1 VHVSFGR
8 LTENAI
14 PKTPVQNSVRCI
26 LAQLILVEKHG
37 QHLGKKSLARDKS
50 GQGRKDTKVQPR
62 RSSRKMERG
71 DVRRETWTYD
81 WRHQD
86 SFNIADHR

>member
-37 QHLGKKSLARDKS
+37 QHLGKKAWLETRVAKDAKTQRYN
-50 GQGRKDTKVQPR
+50 QGDQV
-62 RSSRKMERG
+62 ER
-71 DVRRETWTYD
+71 
-81 WRHQD
+81 WRGVM
-86 SFNIADHR
+86 